1 MSRARNPEY
10 DKRDLAFVHSCEDCA
25 RASRCSFKTSLEGPE
40 AVCRQLIEFGTY
52 NCESCIR
59 RNRNG
64 GCTFDCVF
72 RRPKPVVVPAIVE
85 VGAVLP

>member
-1 MSRARNPEY
+1 MSRTRNPEY
-10 DKRDLAFVHSCEDCA
+10 DKRDLMFAHSCESCA
-25 RASRCSFKTSLEGPE
+25 RASRCDFKTSLEGPE

-64 GCTFDCVF
+64 GCTFVCVF
-72 RRPKPVVVPAIVE
+72 RRAKTVIVE
-85 VGAVLP
+85 VATASV

>member
-1 MSRARNPEY
+1 MSRQRNPEY
-10 DKRDLAFVHSCEDCA
+10 DKRDLKFAHSCESCG
-25 RASRCSFKTSLEGPE
+25 RAHRCDFKTSLEGPE

-64 GCTFDCVF
+64 GCTFACVF
-72 RRPKPVVVPAIVE
+72 HRAKTVIVE
-85 VGAVLP
+85 ARPRSV